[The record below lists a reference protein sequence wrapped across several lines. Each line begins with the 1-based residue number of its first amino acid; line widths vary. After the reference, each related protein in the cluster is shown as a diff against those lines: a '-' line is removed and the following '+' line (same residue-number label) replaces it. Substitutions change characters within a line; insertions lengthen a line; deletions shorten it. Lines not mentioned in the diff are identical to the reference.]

1 MELIFTHRWW
11 EKKSWTKHKGS
22 FTGWCSC
29 LPVIILFWKMDPWEE
44 GVSPAVAGGL
54 TELTCVIQFTFAL
67 PVQSHCL
74 LLSVTDWRTTYPRG
88 FCLTRSPTKGNEE
101 ASIHKAN
108 TFCICSVCRDL
119 CEGILIQISSSKG
132 RALKKRKH
140 WSCSTTPSPLCTQSS
155 TYGAGADGL
164 GEASG
169 FIFSGVGFK
178 GSSHCIQISLLAGGI
193 WLDWLLRTDFI
204 LWGAV

>member
-1 MELIFTHRWW
+1 MFLSTCHNPVLEDGPLGGR
-11 EKKSWTKHKGS
+11 
-22 FTGWCSC
+22 C
-29 LPVIILFWKMDPWEE
+29 LPCCGRRPNRADLYDP
-44 GVSPAVAGGL
+44 VHL
-54 TELTCVIQFTFAL
+54 CFTSSI
-67 PVQSHCL
+67 PCL
-74 LLSVTDWRTTYPRG
+74 LLSVMDWRTTYPRD

-108 TFCICSVCRDL
+108 TSCICSVYRDL

-132 RALKKRKH
+132 ELWRRENTDPVQPHRIHCAHRAPH
-140 WSCSTTPSPLCTQSS
+140 M
-155 TYGAGADGL
+155 GMGL
-164 GEASG
+164 MVVWGL
-169 FIFSGVGFK
+169 FFSGVGFK